1 METPVKNRLSGSP
14 DQPTSRK
21 SFRIVVAVIA
31 FILLA
36 GAALLAYAA
45 LNADDPPRPQPQAG
59 ERHPAEGP
67 VM

>member
-1 METPVKNRLSGSP
+1 MELRTKNPNSGAP

-21 SFRIVVAVIA
+21 SFRIVLALIG

-36 GAALLAYAA
+36 GAALLAFAA
-45 LNADDPPRPQPQAG
+45 LNADDPPRPQPDPG
-59 ERHPAEGP
+59 EQHPAEGP

>member
-1 METPVKNRLSGSP
+1 MHSRPKNPKSGAV

-21 SFRIVVAVIA
+21 SFRILLALIG

-36 GAALLAYAA
+36 GAALLTFAA
-45 LNADDPPRPQPQAG
+45 LNADDPPRPQPEAG
-59 ERHPAEGP
+59 EQHPAEGP